1 MPYKVLTVHD
11 EGDDDRLL
19 NERLQERLDQAE
31 RGGWEL
37 RSLQQLPPRGHQARV
52 LIVLSRSR
60 D

>member
-19 NERLQERLDQAE
+19 DQRLQERLDQAE

-37 RSLQQLPPRGHQARV
+37 RSLEQLPPRGQRARLLMV
-52 LIVLSRSR
+52 FRR
-60 D
+60 GTD